1 MKQIHHV
8 CLAACVLVVA
18 PSSNLFGDDT
28 RTIAIFRCEMFDT
41 SGASNPIQKAQEEK
55 RLDRVTQLITEGYD
69 KDARYT
75 TIDGAQASTVD
86 SPYARLAKDGIISTC
101 NGCEAK
107 LARAINAT
115 HSLGCLVHKV
125 SNLIMSITVYM
136 RDANTEQLLE
146 QHSADL
152 RGNSDQSWER
162 TALWLLKNRIFED
175 PELRD
180 ARLRRMRGER

>member
-1 MKQIHHV
+1 MKQIHRL
-8 CLAACVLVVA
+8 CLAACVLVA
-18 PSSNLFGDDT
+18 MPSSAHTDDT

-86 SPYARLAKDGIISTC
+86 SPYARLAQDGIISTC

-175 PELRD
+175 PKLRD
-180 ARLRRMRGER
+180 ARHRRMRGER

>member
-1 MKQIHHV
+1 MNHMHHL
-8 CLAACVLVVA
+8 CLAALVLAVM
-18 PSSNLFGDDT
+18 PSSSALSDDT

-75 TIDGAQASTVD
+75 TIDGARASSVD

-175 PELRD
+175 PELREK
-180 ARLRRMRGER
+180 RLRRMKGG